1 MLDPGL
7 GVKEVKLKQGQQLTR
22 VWWRFYSDVVATTAL
37 HSEGRGRFH
46 DFRKFQ
52 CMMKYLKLFLQ
63 CLKIPTYD
71 EIFNVVFALFNP
83 SSWELRCWKIWLL
96 HNLFLPQNIN

>member
-46 DFRKFQ
+46 DFRK
-52 CMMKYLKLFLQ
+52 
-63 CLKIPTYD
+63 IPMYD
-71 EIFNVVFALFNP
+71 EIFEVVSAMFKN
-83 SSWELRCWKIWLL
+83 S
-96 HNLFLPQNIN
+96 NI